1 MAEVIAVL
9 GGMILVGI
17 VVLFTVC
24 FVIGLYLANLIM
36 QWFGTNEE
44 D

>member
-9 GGMILVGI
+9 GGMILVGV
-17 VVLFTVC
+17 VVLFMVC

-36 QWFGTNEE
+36 QWIGTNEE